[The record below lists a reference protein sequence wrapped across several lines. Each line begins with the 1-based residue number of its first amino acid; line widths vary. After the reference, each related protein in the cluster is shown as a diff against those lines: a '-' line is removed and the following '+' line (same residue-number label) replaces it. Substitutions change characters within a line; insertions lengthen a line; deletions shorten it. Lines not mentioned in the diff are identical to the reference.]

1 MSWDTWLLGA
11 DVHQRSS
18 CLTTG
23 ELISSTLSPVFS
35 FVGHGDKHLQMLS
48 KFNVRPFPWNW
59 RSWIVAIQTLKCPLP
74 LKRECVAIFFIP
86 SCPSF
91 RYWHLQDSLVVRTT
105 YHPTTPILRLLN
117 LQNKHLLLVTW
128 RSLIPF
134 YGQFTTCMKR
144 LIQLAAMTAL
154 NYSNCA
160 TK

>member
-11 DVHQRSS
+11 DVHLVWLQANWSQVHWAQ
-18 CLTTG
+18 CFHLWVMG
-23 ELISSTLSPVFS
+23 MNISKCSLN
-35 FVGHGDKHLQMLS
+35 LMLDH
-48 KFNVRPFPWNW
+48 FLG
-59 RSWIVAIQTLKCPLP
+59 IDVAGLWQYKCSLP

-86 SCPSF
+86 SCPPF

-117 LQNKHLLLVTW
+117 LHKKHLLLVTW